1 MIEPPQPGFTGVVW
15 DAREPDRLAR
25 ELSTG
30 PGAVPMAEAG
40 AAWTRLAAGF
50 GTAVAEYDM
59 IVASMRGAWQS
70 TTSGPVLDRISMLR
84 DWLADAATAAGNN
97 AVRAETQAAAYELAR
112 LTMPH
117 SAEIAAIQAVQRML
131 ESIGG
136 ALGAPIKAVAAD
148 ADTDA
153 DMAKAAASRVMQTYE
168 AATEPLAAPWIQ
180 QEPPVIASPAA
191 LAAEEASA
199 TVSAESAMSG
209 MPAIPAVTPGM
220 FMPGGIGAIAASAK
234 LQPYRAPVF
243 TEAPQ
248 PVEVTTPQPVSTAS
262 TASSSALPM
271 VPGAMG
277 AAGSGDDEE
286 YAPRASVVTGD
297 AIGADLGIVSAPA
310 VLGAPEAP
318 ATATG
323 RTASGGAG

>member
-15 DAREPDRLAR
+15 GAREPDRLAR

-30 PGAVPMAEAG
+30 PGAAPMAEAG

-50 GTAVAEYDM
+50 GTAVAEYEL

-70 TTSGPVLDRISMLR
+70 TTSGPVLDRISRLR

-117 SAEIAAIQAVQRML
+117 TAEIEAIQAVQRML

-136 ALGAPIKAVAAD
+136 ALGAPIKAVAAQ

-153 DMAKAAASRVMQTYE
+153 DMAKAAAARVMQTYE
-168 AATEPLAAPWIQ
+168 AVTEPLATPWIQ
-180 QEPPVIASPAA
+180 QDPPVIASPAA
-191 LAAEEASA
+191 LAAEETSA
-199 TVSAESAMSG
+199 PTAAATSA
-209 MPAIPAVTPGM
+209 MPAITPGM
-220 FMPGGIGAIAASAK
+220 FMPGGIGAVPTLTKS
-234 LQPYRAPVF
+234 QPYRAPVF
-243 TEAPQ
+243 TEAPA
-248 PVEVTTPQPVSTAS
+248 PVEVTTPQPVPTS

-271 VPGAMG
+271 VPGAT
-277 AAGSGDDEE
+277 AAGGGAEEEE
-286 YAPRASVVTGD
+286 YAPRAAAVTGD
-297 AIGADLGIVSAPA
+297 AIGADLGIAAAPA

-318 ATATG
+318 AVTG
-323 RTASGGAG
+323 QTASRGAE

>member
-15 DAREPDRLAR
+15 GAREPDRLAR

-50 GTAVAEYDM
+50 DTAVVEYEL

-70 TTSGPVLDRISMLR
+70 TTSGPVLDRIARLR
-84 DWLADAATAAGNN
+84 DWLADAATSAGNN
-97 AVRAETQAAAYELAR
+97 AVRAETHAAAYELAR

-117 SAEIAAIQAVQRML
+117 TAEIQAIQAVQRML

-136 ALGAPIKAVAAD
+136 ALGAPIKAVAAQ

-153 DMAKAAASRVMQTYE
+153 DMAKAAAARVMQTYE
-168 AATEPLAAPWIQ
+168 AATEPLATPWIQ

-199 TVSAESAMSG
+199 PVAAATSAMPG
-209 MPAIPAVTPGM
+209 LPAITPGM
-220 FMPGGIGAIAASAK
+220 FMPGGIGTISTPAK

-243 TEAPQ
+243 TEAPA
-248 PVEVTTPQPVSTAS
+248 PVEVTTPQPVPTSA
-262 TASSSALPM
+262 ASSSALPM
-271 VPGAMG
+271 APGAM
-277 AAGSGDDEE
+277 AAGTGAEEEE
-286 YAPRASVVTGD
+286 YAPRAAAVTGD
-297 AIGADLGIVSAPA
+297 AIGADLGIAAAPA

-318 ATATG
+318 AATG
-323 RTASGGAG
+323 QTASGGAE

>member
-15 DAREPDRLAR
+15 GAREPDRLAR

-40 AAWTRLAAGF
+40 VAWARLAAGF

-70 TTSGPVLDRISMLR
+70 STSGPVLDRISRLR
-84 DWLADAATAAGNN
+84 DWLADAATAASNN

-117 SAEIAAIQAVQRML
+117 TAEIQAIQAVQRML

-136 ALGAPIKAVAAD
+136 ALGAPLQAVAATS
-148 ADTDA
+148 DTDA
-153 DMAKAAASRVMQTYE
+153 DMAKAAAARVMQTYE
-168 AATEPLAAPWIQ
+168 AATEPLATPWIQ

-191 LAAEEASA
+191 LAAEQTSAPASTA
-199 TVSAESAMSG
+199 TSAMPVL
-209 MPAIPAVTPGM
+209 PAITPGM
-220 FMPGGIGAIAASAK
+220 FAPGGLGAVPK
-234 LQPYRAPVF
+234 LQPYRAPVV
-243 TEAPQ
+243 TETPVPVEVGPPQ
-248 PVEVTTPQPVSTAS
+248 PVPTT

-271 VPGAMG
+271 VPGAMSAG
-277 AAGSGDDEE
+277 AGAEE
-286 YAPRASVVTGD
+286 EEHTPRAAAVTGD
-297 AIGADLGIVSAPA
+297 AIGADLGIAAAPA
-310 VLGAPEAP
+310 VLGAPEVVGAPEAP
-318 ATATG
+318 AATG
-323 RTASGGAG
+323 RTASGGAQ

>member
-15 DAREPDRLAR
+15 GAREPDRLAR

-40 AAWTRLAAGF
+40 AAWARLAAGF
-50 GTAVAEYDM
+50 GTAVAEYEL

-70 TTSGPVLDRISMLR
+70 ATSGPVLDRISMLR

-117 SAEIAAIQAVQRML
+117 TAEIAAIQAVQRML

-148 ADTDA
+148 ADADA

-168 AATEPLAAPWIQ
+168 AATEPLATPWIQ
-180 QEPPVIASPAA
+180 QEPPVIATPEA

-199 TVSAESAMSG
+199 TVSAASAM
-209 MPAIPAVTPGM
+209 PALPGVTPGM
-220 FMPGGIGAIAASAK
+220 FMPGGIGAIATPAK

-243 TEAPQ
+243 TEAPE
-248 PVEVTTPQPVSTAS
+248 PVEMTTPQPVSTTS
-262 TASSSALPM
+262 SASSSALPM

-277 AAGSGDDEE
+277 AAGAGEDEE
-286 YAPRASVVTGD
+286 YAPRAGAVTGD

-318 ATATG
+318 AATATG
-323 RTASGGAG
+323 QTASGGAG

>member
-15 DAREPDRLAR
+15 GAREPERLAR

-50 GTAVAEYDM
+50 GTAVAEYEL

-70 TTSGPVLDRISMLR
+70 TTSGPVLERISRLR
-84 DWLADAATAAGNN
+84 DWLADAATTAGNN
-97 AVRAETQAAAYELAR
+97 AARAETQAAAYELAR

-117 SAEIAAIQAVQRML
+117 TAEIQAIQAVQRML

-136 ALGAPIKAVAAD
+136 ALGAPLEAVAAR

-153 DMAKAAASRVMQTYE
+153 DMAKAAAARVMQTYE
-168 AATEPLAAPWIQ
+168 AATEPLATPWIQ
-180 QEPPVIASPAA
+180 QDPPVIASPAA

-199 TVSAESAMSG
+199 SAAAATSAMPAL
-209 MPAIPAVTPGM
+209 PAITPGM
-220 FMPGGIGAIAASAK
+220 FMPGGIGAVPTLTK

-243 TEAPQ
+243 TEAPT
-248 PVEVTTPQPVSTAS
+248 PVEVTTPQPVPAS

-271 VPGAMG
+271 VPGAM
-277 AAGSGDDEE
+277 AAGGGAEE
-286 YAPRASVVTGD
+286 EDYAPRAAAVTGD
-297 AIGADLGIVSAPA
+297 AIGADLGIAAAPA

-318 ATATG
+318 AATG
-323 RTASGGAG
+323 RTASGGAE

>member
-15 DAREPDRLAR
+15 GAREPERLAR

-50 GTAVAEYDM
+50 GTAVAEYEL

-70 TTSGPVLDRISMLR
+70 TTSGPVLDRISRLR

-117 SAEIAAIQAVQRML
+117 TAEIQAIQAVQRML

-136 ALGAPIKAVAAD
+136 ALGAPIEAVAAQ

-153 DMAKAAASRVMQTYE
+153 DMAKAAAARVMQTYE
-168 AATEPLAAPWIQ
+168 AATEPLATPWIQ

-191 LAAEEASA
+191 LAVEEASA
-199 TVSAESAMSG
+199 PATAATSAM
-209 MPAIPAVTPGM
+209 PALSAITPGM
-220 FMPGGIGAIAASAK
+220 FMPGGIGAVPTLTK

-243 TEAPQ
+243 TEAPA
-248 PVEVTTPQPVSTAS
+248 PVEVTTPPPVPTA

-271 VPGAMG
+271 VPGAM
-277 AAGSGDDEE
+277 AAGTGAEEQE
-286 YAPRASVVTGD
+286 YAPRAAAVTGD
-297 AIGADLGIVSAPA
+297 AIGADLGIAAAPA
-310 VLGAPEAP
+310 VLGAPDAP
-318 ATATG
+318 AATG
-323 RTASGGAG
+323 RTASGGAE

>member
-1 MIEPPQPGFTGVVW
+1 MIEPPRPGFTGVVW
-15 DAREPDRLAR
+15 GAREPDRLAR

-50 GTAVAEYDM
+50 GTAVTEYEL

-70 TTSGPVLDRISMLR
+70 TTSGPVLDRISRLR

-117 SAEIAAIQAVQRML
+117 TAEIEAIQTVQRML
-131 ESIGG
+131 ESISG
-136 ALGAPIKAVAAD
+136 ALGAPLEAVAAR

-153 DMAKAAASRVMQTYE
+153 DMAKAAAARVMQTYE
-168 AATEPLAAPWIQ
+168 AATEPLATPWIQ
-180 QEPPVIASPAA
+180 QDPPVIASSAA

-199 TVSAESAMSG
+199 PASAATSAMPAL
-209 MPAIPAVTPGM
+209 PAITPGM
-220 FMPGGIGAIAASAK
+220 FMPGGIGAVPTLTK
-234 LQPYRAPVF
+234 LRPNRAPVF
-243 TEAPQ
+243 TEAPA
-248 PVEVTTPQPVSTAS
+248 PVEVTTPQTVPTSTAS
-262 TASSSALPM
+262 ANALPM
-271 VPGAMG
+271 VPGAMA
-277 AAGSGDDEE
+277 AAGGAEEEE
-286 YAPRASVVTGD
+286 YAPRAAAVTGD
-297 AIGADLGIVSAPA
+297 AIGADLGIAAAPA

-318 ATATG
+318 AATG
-323 RTASGGAG
+323 RTASGGAE